1 MALTSLKRSVCRV
14 AIEDSRSLITARI
27 GAQLRASPH
36 SAVRSRKCSS
46 GESLHR
52 HALALKLHLDRL
64 KSRRLLGHE
73 RTRLCT
79 AIRASS

>member
-1 MALTSLKRSVCRV
+1 MALTSLRRSVCRV

-46 GESLHR
+46 GESLRMHAVAPQLRLQRSESRLIDGR
-52 HALALKLHLDRL
+52 H
-64 KSRRLLGHE
+64 
-73 RTRLCT
+73 
-79 AIRASS
+79 